1 MVCVGSHKTVSNLFS
16 VFGAL
21 SVIFRRFVSLL
32 LFIFNYLKCALDATF
47 YYFPLVVTL
56 TFFYFQMISFFSSGV
71 VKSGSGKF

>member
-32 LFIFNYLKCALDATF
+32 LFFYLKCALDATF
-47 YYFPLVVTL
+47 YYFPLVVTF
-56 TFFYFQMISFFSSGV
+56 TFFHFQMISFFSSGV